1 MKTVFAALIATALVI
16 GLRAASTFPDP
27 VKDTKVTGSVP
38 AQTAV
43 LAGGCFWGVEAVFEQ
58 LNGVSD
64 VVSGFAGGS
73 QVTAHYAIVSSGVTG
88 HAESVKIT
96 FDPAKVSYGQLLKV
110 FFAVAHDPT
119 ELNRQGPD
127 EGRQYRSSIFYASDE
142 QKAIADAY
150 IAQLNSAHVFER
162 PIVTTV
168 VPLQGFYPAED
179 YHQDFLAHHLDYPYI
194 VVNDLPKLRALKAE
208 FPGLLKA
215 APASAAKKK

>member
-1 MKTVFAALIATALVI
+1 MKTLSTALIATMLVI
-16 GLRAASTFPDP
+16 SLRGASAFPDP
-27 VKDTKVTGSVP
+27 VKDTKVTGAVP

-96 FDPAKVSYGQLLKV
+96 FDPARVSYGQLLKV

-150 IAQLNSAHVFER
+150 IAQLNTAHVFER

-179 YHQDFLAHHLDYPYI
+179 YHQDFLAHHPDYPYI

-215 APASAAKKK
+215 APAAGRKK

>member
-1 MKTVFAALIATALVI
+1 MKALTLAILAASIALSATA
-16 GLRAASTFPDP
+16 ASNFPNP
-27 VKDTKVTGSVP
+27 IKDAKVNGSVAP
-38 AQTAV
+38 QTAV

-73 QVTAHYAIVSSGVTG
+73 QSTAHYAVVSLGASG

-96 FDPAKVSYGQLLKV
+96 FDPVRISYGQLLKV

-119 ELNRQGPD
+119 QLNRQGPD
-127 EGRQYRSSIFYASDE
+127 EGTQYRSSIFYANEE

-150 IAQLNSAHVFER
+150 IAQLTSAHVFNR
-162 PIVTTV
+162 KIVTTV

-179 YHQDFLAHHLDYPYI
+179 YHQDFLAHHPDYPYI

-208 FPGLLKA
+208 FPDMLRK
-215 APASAAKKK
+215 